1 MDIEVKT
8 WLFDIQTAILE
19 IESFFEYDQ
28 RIFENYILNSKL

>member
-19 IESFFEYDQ
+19 IESFFEDDQ
-28 RIFENYILNSKL
+28 RIFENYILNS